1 MSEELFD
8 KLTEFFDGDINQYL
22 GEHGGGAEV
31 VDLEGSVL
39 TIRLLGECRGCLSM
53 NETVN
58 GVILKK
64 VTAVFPFIK
73 KVSVT
78 DDVSPEVYE
87 MACQMFSS
95 ASCS

>member
-1 MSEELFD
+1 MSEQLLE
-8 KLTEFFDGDINQYL
+8 KLSDFFDADINQYL

-31 VDLEGSVL
+31 VDVEGDEL
-39 TIRLLGECRGCLSM
+39 IIRLAGECRSCLSM
-53 NETVN
+53 NDTVN

-64 VTAVFPFIK
+64 VRAVFPFIK

-87 MACQMFSS
+87 MASKLFTGGKY
-95 ASCS
+95 